1 MAHGGIDIGGRG
13 DWMVARR
20 GGLVRRHGGGTPV
33 RGWRCAG
40 VALGF
45 GRWDRSFDGRRLR
58 SRICA
63 VMAHGGIDIGGRGDW
78 MVARR
83 GGLVRRH
90 GGGTPVRGWRCAGVA
105 LGFGRWDRS
114 FDGRRLRSR
123 V

>member
-58 SRICA
+58 SRLYQKW
-63 VMAHGGIDIGGRGDW
+63 GGKKI
-78 MVARR
+78 
-83 GGLVRRH
+83 
-90 GGGTPVRGWRCAGVA
+90 
-105 LGFGRWDRS
+105 
-114 FDGRRLRSR
+114 
-123 V
+123 